1 MIITVRRLGW
11 QLCWSEPWTGFSAR
25 TVLTAVPHDPTGGE
39 PERVRIVPVSVQ
51 FQHLG
56 DDAFHGVLLGRYAGE
71 VTQVLLALL
80 DRVGESGASTR
91 LCPDTTTLGFIAA
104 IASRLSIQACRA
116 TSSV

>member
-1 MIITVRRLGW
+1 MNRPAPRSVTSGREWLRPATTTPAPRRTCPSG
-11 QLCWSEPWTGFSAR
+11 EPRG
-25 TVLTAVPHDPTGGE
+25 VLTAVPHDPTGGE

-80 DRVGESGASTR
+80 DRVGGIRSADALVAGHDAAR
-91 LCPDTTTLGFIAA
+91 LQGG
-104 IASRLSIQACRA
+104 
-116 TSSV
+116 